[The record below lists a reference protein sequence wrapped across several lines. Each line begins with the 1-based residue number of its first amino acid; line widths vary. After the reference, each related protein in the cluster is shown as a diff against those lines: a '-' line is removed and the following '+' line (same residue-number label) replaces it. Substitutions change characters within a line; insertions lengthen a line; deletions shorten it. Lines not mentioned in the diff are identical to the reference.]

1 MDIDCSRWLFDELH
15 ANTRLGAA
23 RLGRPGRLRV
33 RAAAC
38 PRQVRPPGG
47 PGSKRTAAPRTERG
61 AGRGEGRRWRRPP
74 RGVPATA
81 AQSGR
86 TRSSRSFRGDGRAVR
101 LSLAAQGL
109 LEPCFTGFCQE
120 AWYPPRAAV
129 RLTQHLGVLSEGL
142 PGGPDPSG
150 GPCGMRGGG
159 CSGAAAA
166 PRSGGIRRGLCRL
179 RRGAEGLLPSRIRGR
194 FRLGSFHRTLL
205 KATN

>member
-38 PRQVRPPGG
+38 PRQVRPPGGAAAPGG

-109 LEPCFTGFCQE
+109 LEPCFAGFCQE
-120 AWYPPRAAV
+120 VWYPPRAAV

-142 PGGPDPSG
+142 PGGADLSRG
-150 GPCGMRGGG
+150 ALRHEGRGVFGRGGASLG
-159 CSGAAAA
+159 RHPPRLVPAA
-166 PRSGGIRRGLCRL
+166 PGCRGSA
-179 RRGAEGLLPSRIRGR
+179 AEQDPRPIPAR
-194 FRLGSFHRTLL
+194 
-205 KATN
+205 